1 MLRYN
6 TFTRAIY
13 TQYRGALNRGSAA
26 VLGLVLV
33 VLTIG
38 VLAVE
43 QRFRGREHVHRLHG
57 GVAGHARVA
66 HLGRWRWAALGA
78 CSALVGVALVVPMAV
93 IGYWLWRGARVGE
106 PLLPA
111 GSLVVNSLRASALG
125 AIATVA
131 AAWPVALLSVRH
143 PSRWSRIVERLSW
156 SGHVLPGIV
165 VALALVFFGAQ
176 RLPWAYQ
183 TMGMLVFG
191 YMILFLPQAVG
202 AFPRVAAPGHTV
214 ARRGVATARF
224 RSGSDVRPDRA
235 AADTPRCGGRRRVV
249 FLTCMKELPATL
261 LLAPTEFDTLATRVW
276 TASSEAF
283 LARAVA
289 PALALVLFSSLPMAV
304 LVLREAERR
313 GQPVGK
319 ATADDP
325 SILTPTCCTV
335 CESRAARVSGIAA
348 GSRHRA

>member
-1 MLRYN
+1 
-6 TFTRAIY
+6 
-13 TQYRGALNRGSAA
+13 
-26 VLGLVLV
+26 
-33 VLTIG
+33 
-38 VLAVE
+38 
-43 QRFRGREHVHRLHG
+43 
-57 GVAGHARVA
+57 
-66 HLGRWRWAALGA
+66 
-78 CSALVGVALVVPMAV
+78 MAV

-111 GSLVVNSLRASALG
+111 GSLVVNSLQASTFG
-125 AIATVA
+125 AIVTVA

-143 PSRWSRIVERLSW
+143 PSRTSRIVERLSW
-156 SGHVLPGIV
+156 SGHALPGIV

-183 TMGMLVFG
+183 TMGMLVFA

-202 AFPRVAAPGHTV
+202 AIRASLLQVTPSLEEASRLLGAGPAATFARIVLPLTRPGVVAAG
-214 ARRGVATARF
+214 AL
-224 RSGSDVRPDRA
+224 
-235 AADTPRCGGRRRVV
+235 V

-261 LLAPTEFDTLATRVW
+261 LLSPTGFDTLATRVW

-283 LARAVA
+283 LARAAA

-313 GQPVGK
+313 GQPAGK

-325 SILTPTCCTV
+325 SIRTPT
-335 CESRAARVSGIAA
+335 R
-348 GSRHRA
+348 